1 MRILLIDPK
10 LPSRPEIPTL
20 KQLGYKQGLP
30 DTWFALWAP
39 AGIPEEARR
48 VLISAVEKAV
58 KATKPR
64 LEQMGHICEYRS
76 PAEVM
81 KLRDEE
87 YKQIYD
93 IAVRI
98 GLRKP

>member
-10 LPSRPEIPTL
+10 KPTHPEIPTL
-20 KQLGYKQGLP
+20 KELGYKQGLHA
-30 DTWFALWAP
+30 TWFALWAP

-48 VLISAVEKAV
+48 VLVPAVEKAV
-58 KATKPR
+58 NITKPKI
-64 LEQMGHICEYRS
+64 EQLGSICEYKNPEELR
-76 PAEVM
+76 
-81 KLRDEE
+81 KLRDDE
-87 YKQIYD
+87 YKQMYE